1 MHTVLANRIDEWERQ
16 ITDKAMQAGESK
28 GIQKGVVQGEQK
40 LISRQLT
47 KKFGSLPVWVNEKLL
62 LASPEQLDIYGDR
75 LLDAETLEQ
84 VFV

>member
-1 MHTVLANRIDEWERQ
+1 MLANRIDEWERQ
-16 ITDKAMQAGESK
+16 ITDKAMQVGRSE
-28 GIQKGVVQGEQK
+28 GIEQGVVQGEQK

-47 KKFGSLPVWVNEKLL
+47 KKFGSLPVWVNDKLL
-62 LASPEQLDIYGDR
+62 SASPEQLDIYGDR